1 MSLYL
6 SSLWGVVVCEI
17 LFRYDMTFDKKTN
30 ELLSHV
36 MQNHA
41 EKAISILELGD
52 FNQAILEDIGCGS
65 QKLPLYKVSVC
76 NAIILSNDNW
86 DRSFLPVVRE
96 NRKQCHTLLMF
107 WEERYGYNVR
117 KPIDFVNYQKY
128 CAHFVDWDMKDLLE
142 GDLDKLVGMGYDKN
156 EVELCYAVLTYNV
169 ELLKKH
175 LGLKTNPDVFIGGD
189 YLPADAP
196 QYSSECY
203 NALHFCDTVI
213 SDAMSLYGL
222 ALFYENQYSVP
233 VGLRDIETLLQ
244 AAAYTDLQNKLS
256 L

>member
-1 MSLYL
+1 
-6 SSLWGVVVCEI
+6 
-17 LFRYDMTFDKKTN
+17 
-30 ELLSHV
+30 
-36 MQNHA
+36 
-41 EKAISILELGD
+41 
-52 FNQAILEDIGCGS
+52 
-65 QKLPLYKVSVC
+65 
-76 NAIILSNDNW
+76 
-86 DRSFLPVVRE
+86 
-96 NRKQCHTLLMF
+96 
-107 WEERYGYNVR
+107 
-117 KPIDFVNYQKY
+117 
-128 CAHFVDWDMKDLLE
+128 MKDLLE

>member
-1 MSLYL
+1 
-6 SSLWGVVVCEI
+6 
-17 LFRYDMTFDKKTN
+17 MTFDKKTN

-117 KPIDFVNYQKY
+117 KPI
-128 CAHFVDWDMKDLLE
+128 
-142 GDLDKLVGMGYDKN
+142 
-156 EVELCYAVLTYNV
+156 
-169 ELLKKH
+169 
-175 LGLKTNPDVFIGGD
+175 
-189 YLPADAP
+189 
-196 QYSSECY
+196 SS
-203 NALHFCDTVI
+203 NIA
-213 SDAMSLYGL
+213 
-222 ALFYENQYSVP
+222 
-233 VGLRDIETLLQ
+233 
-244 AAAYTDLQNKLS
+244 
-256 L
+256 

>member
-36 MQNHA
+36 
-41 EKAISILELGD
+41 ILELGD

-117 KPIDFVNYQKY
+117 RIWIN
-128 CAHFVDWDMKDLLE
+128 
-142 GDLDKLVGMGYDKN
+142 
-156 EVELCYAVLTYNV
+156 
-169 ELLKKH
+169 
-175 LGLKTNPDVFIGGD
+175 
-189 YLPADAP
+189 
-196 QYSSECY
+196 
-203 NALHFCDTVI
+203 
-213 SDAMSLYGL
+213 
-222 ALFYENQYSVP
+222 
-233 VGLRDIETLLQ
+233 
-244 AAAYTDLQNKLS
+244 
-256 L
+256 